1 MSVRLSVTEVR
12 NALRCPRLFTLGRL
26 RGRAVGFPVGSSLLG
41 ATFHRVVDAFA
52 RAVDNPPPYFAALS
66 ENAPRDDIE
75 AALGRWLLERLF
87 QELEIDPTYSSIPAE
102 VDDLAEALRELARH
116 LAGRLVSF
124 EGAPRESIPRLVR
137 SGERPLETPLGTE
150 GTLVHGKLDALFGDP
165 RGVLEVVE
173 YKLTDEANDA
183 LDRAQVALYRELL
196 RATDETD
203 ARAVVMRFTPTLR
216 ETSMSSAE
224 ADHLVEGTLKPLLR
238 GMGRWLAEPHQA
250 PATDRRDICSACPLA
265 ADCAE
270 TYGDRLPARDD
281 PPASAAR
288 PRPGAEGRL
297 QRAEPVAPAGA
308 VPADADGQ
316 ADAERLRDA
325 ILAQLKR
332 QGIQAVSPRPPT
344 VGPTLYL
351 IEVARPR
358 GPVRQL
364 DAAADDVRH
373 RLASSD
379 GIDLEYRR
387 EGGHRIFVVRRPKPQ
402 AVLLGPLLERK
413 REWLSARPGR
423 FILGQKPDGEIVC
436 GDFADASTPHLL
448 IGGQAGSGK
457 SYLLRAIIAS
467 LVHFHG
473 PEDIRL
479 TLIDPKRV
487 TFNTAA
493 FESAVGA
500 HLDGPI
506 GYDGERAQPAV
517 EQLIEV
523 MQERY
528 ACFERAKVSDLDEY
542 NQQAP
547 PRDRLER
554 KILVI
559 DEFQDLTADKST
571 ASPFFEGVKRLGAKA
586 RASGVHLILATQR
599 PDAATV
605 PSIIKANLGGK
616 VALKVASQTN
626 SRIILDQG
634 GAETLLG
641 RGDLLADLGH
651 GLVRAQAAIVQG

>member
-52 RAVDNPPPYFAALS
+52 REVESPPAYFAAL
-66 ENAPRDDIE
+66 AAGCARDDVE
-75 AALGRWLLERLF
+75 AGLARWLLDRVA
-87 QELEIDPTYSSIPAE
+87 QELELDPAYGSIPGE

-124 EGAPRESIPRLVR
+124 EGAPHHALPKLVR
-137 SGERPLETPLGTE
+137 SGERPLETQLGTD
-150 GTLVHGKLDALFGDP
+150 GPLVHGRLDALFGDP
-165 RGVLEVVE
+165 RGSLDVVE

-196 RATDETD
+196 RASDETE
-203 ARAVVMRFTPTLR
+203 ARPVVLRFTPTLR
-216 ETSMSSAE
+216 ETSMSGSE
-224 ADHLVEGTLKPLLR
+224 ADALVEGALKPLLH
-238 GMGRWLAEPHQA
+238 GMARWLAEPERA
-250 PATDRRDICSACPLA
+250 PATERRDLCPACPLA
-265 ADCAE
+265 AECIE

-297 QRAEPVAPAGA
+297 QHAASVARMAANADDAAGH
-308 VPADADGQ
+308 

-325 ILAQLKR
+325 ILAELKR
-332 QGIQAVSPRPPT
+332 QGIQAVSPRAPI
-344 VGPTLYL
+344 VGPTLYI
-351 IEVARPR
+351 IEITRPR

-373 RLASSD
+373 RLAAASD
-379 GIDLEYRR
+379 VDLEYRK
-387 EGGHRIFVVRRPKPQ
+387 EGGRRTFVARRSKPKS
-402 AVLLGPLLERK
+402 VLLGPLLERK

-423 FILGQKPDGEIVC
+423 FVLGQTPHGEIVC
-436 GDFADASTPHLL
+436 CDFADASTPHLL
-448 IGGQAGSGK
+448 VGGQAGSGK
-457 SYLLRAIIAS
+457 SYLLRGIVAS
-467 LVHFHG
+467 LVHCHG
-473 PEDIRL
+473 PDRIRF

-506 GYDGERAQPAV
+506 VYDAERALPAV

-523 MQERY
+523 MEERY
-528 ACFERAKVSDLDEY
+528 ACFERARVSDLDEY
-542 NQQAP
+542 NQQADP
-547 PRDRLER
+547 GERLER
-554 KILVI
+554 RILVI
-559 DEFQDLTADKST
+559 DEFQDLTVDKST
-571 ASPFFEGVKRLGAKA
+571 AGRFFDGIKRLGAKA
-586 RASGVHLILATQR
+586 RASGVHLVLATQR
-599 PDAATV
+599 PDATTV
-605 PSIIKANLGGK
+605 PPIIKANLGGK
-616 VALKVASQTN
+616 VALKVSSQTN

-634 GAETLLG
+634 GAESLLG
-641 RGDLLADLGH
+641 KGDMLADLGH
-651 GLVRAQAAIVQG
+651 GIVRAQAAIVEG